1 MYEFTHRGAGVNWA
15 ALDQKSRRLVSG
27 SMASAVVAVMPLF
40 KWTADAA
47 RRVGIE
53 FQDLMPIEGTAVSTP
68 SLYLPAAWVVAWVI
82 GFAAL
87 SGLLWW
93 RMSIRQDELFHR
105 VQNWSLGMSGAWTA
119 AALTVWGLLD
129 MTGIS
134 PPIQGPAPLILFSAL
149 TILFGRTAARKW
161 AS

>member
-27 SMASAVVAVMPLF
+27 SMASALVAVMPLF
-40 KWTADAA
+40 KWTGDAA

-53 FQDLMPIEGTAVSTP
+53 FEGAMPTEGTAVSTS
-68 SLYLPAAWVVAWVI
+68 SLYLPAPWVVAWVI

-134 PPIQGPAPLILFSAL
+134 PPIQGSAPLILFSAL

>member
-15 ALDQKSRRLVSG
+15 ALDQTSRRLVSG
-27 SMASAVVAVMPLF
+27 SMASAVAAVMPLF

-53 FQDLMPIEGTAVSTP
+53 FQSPMPLDSTAVSTP
-68 SLYLPAAWVVAWVI
+68 SLYLPVAWIVVWVI

-119 AALTVWGLLD
+119 AALTVWGLLN

-134 PPIQGPAPLILFSAL
+134 PPIQGAAPLILFSAL
-149 TILFGRTAARKW
+149 TILFGRTAAHKW

>member
-53 FQDLMPIEGTAVSTP
+53 FQGAMPIEGTAVSTP
-68 SLYLPAAWVVAWVI
+68 SLYLPAAWVMAWVI

-105 VQNWSLGMSGAWTA
+105 VQNWSLGMSGACPKTLGRSGGVVVPATVPKPFPTRRYLA
-119 AALTVWGLLD
+119 A
-129 MTGIS
+129 GI
-134 PPIQGPAPLILFSAL
+134 
-149 TILFGRTAARKW
+149 
-161 AS
+161 

>member
-15 ALDQKSRRLVSG
+15 ALDQQSRRLVSG

-40 KWTADAA
+40 KWTADVA

-53 FQDLMPIEGTAVSTP
+53 FQGTMPIEGAAVSTP
-68 SLYLPAAWVVAWVI
+68 SLYLPAAWVVAWII

>member
-1 MYEFTHRGAGVNWA
+1 
-15 ALDQKSRRLVSG
+15 
-27 SMASAVVAVMPLF
+27 MPV
-40 KWTADAA
+40 D
-47 RRVGIE
+47 
-53 FQDLMPIEGTAVSTP
+53 GTAVSTP
-68 SLYLPAAWVVAWVI
+68 SLYLPVAWIVVWVI

-134 PPIQGPAPLILFSAL
+134 PPIQAAAPLILFSAL